1 MLSEELIT
9 MNLLQFYR
17 QAGTSVNKLGPEGC
31 VTEQVIVMTWIL
43 FDTSECSG
51 GEFSCQFFY
60 CQF

>member
-43 FDTSECSG
+43 FDTS
-51 GEFSCQFFY
+51 
-60 CQF
+60 